1 MMVFD
6 SSNIDLAMK
15 PAQSWLPE
23 LPPPANLTRASKEIA
38 TAWESF
44 INGDTIAGP
53 KPRPVVLEGWM
64 RCRAHGINPR
74 AERALIDITPE
85 ELLSILHNDDL
96 GRAGKSILDGF
107 QQLMGGTGHVAVLA
121 DAQGRILYEVGHPKI
136 QARLAEIN
144 LKAGAVWAEPV
155 VGLNGVGTPLA
166 LGRPELVFG
175 HEHYC
180 QGWQPWVCYG
190 SPVRDPNSGRI
201 VGVIDVT
208 GLARYA
214 SAQMMGLTMSIA
226 QLVEQNLVIFQH
238 QKGDVLRSYYRDM
251 ERRWPTDGLVLLNE
265 IGRVIDINHTAAVRL
280 GVVATMLMNQT
291 LSDIA
296 PDLWSVLQA
305 PLAAAEPDEKH
316 IELTTGFR
324 ESRSIQCRIEP
335 VRIDHRH
342 IGSVLI
348 LSELS
353 PIAKSLASVRPAKRV
368 ARYTFNDIQGEDPAM
383 RSALNLALAAA
394 RDPRE
399 NPVLLL
405 GETGTGKELVVHA
418 IHSASARASHPF
430 VVMNCGALPH
440 DLIESELFG
449 YAPGAFTGAR
459 REGQMGKFEAA
470 HKGTLFLDEVD
481 SLPLDLQA
489 KFLRVLDNGELMRLG
504 STNPV
509 YVDVRLIAAGSPE
522 LPRKVEKGEFRLDL
536 YHRLSVIEINLPPL
550 RARGMDVLR
559 LAAAFL
565 NEASWEAGREVLR
578 LSEATARCLMAYR
591 WPGNIRE
598 LRNLCARWVLTVEEA
613 EILPE
618 HLPPYVLAATDNP
631 PPSSEVATDLR
642 GLQYDLIRRT
652 LEQTGGNVTEA
663 ARRLGVDRTTLYR
676 YKKRQNQI

>member
-1 MMVFD
+1 MVFD

-15 PAQSWLPE
+15 PAHSWLPE

-107 QQLMGGTGHVAVLA
+107 QQLMGGIGHVAVLA

-166 LGRPELVFG
+166 LRRPELVFG

-190 SPVRDPNSGRI
+190 SPVRDPDSGRI
-201 VGVIDVT
+201 VGVIDIT

-265 IGRVIDINHTAAVRL
+265 TGRVIDINHTAAVRL
-280 GVVATMLMNQT
+280 GVVVTMLINRS

-296 PDLWSVLQA
+296 PDLWNALQA
-305 PLAAAEPDEKH
+305 PLAAAEPDEKR

-324 ESRSIQCRIEP
+324 ESRSIRCRIEP

-342 IGSVLI
+342 LGAVLI
-348 LSELS
+348 LSEPH
-353 PIAKSLASVRPAKRV
+353 PITKPLASVRPGKRA
-368 ARYTFNDIQGEDPAM
+368 ARYTFSDIQGDDPSM
-383 RSALNLALAAA
+383 LSALNLASAAA

-418 IHSASARASHPF
+418 IHTASARANHPF
-430 VVMNCGALPH
+430 VVMNCGALPR

-459 REGQMGKFEAA
+459 REGQIGKFEAA
-470 HKGTLFLDEVD
+470 HKGMLFLDEVD

-489 KFLRVLDNGELMRLG
+489 KFLRVLENGELMRLG
-504 STNPV
+504 STSPV

-522 LPRKVEKGEFRLDL
+522 LPHKVERGEFRLDL

-550 RARGMDVLR
+550 RARGKDVLK

-565 NEASWEAGREVLR
+565 NEASLEAGRGVPQI
-578 LSEATARCLMAYR
+578 SEAAARCLMAYR

-598 LRNLCARWVLTVEEA
+598 LRNLCARWVLTVEGT

-618 HLPPYVLAATDNP
+618 HLPPYVRAAADNLP
-631 PPSSEVATDLR
+631 TSSQVATDLR